1 MPYLLVASL
10 SLLLA
15 GCFPQGAR
23 VQIDGSSTVFP
34 ITEAVVEEY
43 VLQNPGLKITVGL
56 SGTGGGLKKFC
67 RNEIDIANASRSI
80 KRKEIEA
87 CGTAGIEYLE
97 IPVAY
102 DGLAIVV
109 HPENDWC
116 SHITVDELKRIWE
129 PAAQGRIMR
138 WNQIRP
144 EWPDQEI
151 HLFGAGVASGTYDY
165 FTEAIVG
172 TAHASRGDYTA
183 SEDDNVLVQGVST
196 DRNALGFFGI
206 AYYIENQA
214 KLKLVAVDD
223 ADSANGAG
231 PILPSIETVMNNTYA
246 PLSRPLFIYVNSKAA
261 QRSEVQRF
269 IEFYLTKVGGLVGEV
284 GYVPMPDSLYVR
296 ELNKFRAFIQST
308 AQPQAAVA
316 QRAHYPHR

>member
-1 MPYLLVASL
+1 
-10 SLLLA
+10 
-15 GCFPQGAR
+15 
-23 VQIDGSSTVFP
+23 
-34 ITEAVVEEY
+34 
-43 VLQNPGLKITVGL
+43 
-56 SGTGGGLKKFC
+56 
-67 RNEIDIANASRSI
+67 
-80 KRKEIEA
+80 
-87 CGTAGIEYLE
+87 
-97 IPVAY
+97 
-102 DGLAIVV
+102 
-109 HPENDWC
+109 
-116 SHITVDELKRIWE
+116 
-129 PAAQGRIMR
+129 MR